1 MVVLECIVDFKVNH
15 LQKDKKMRGNF
26 IQKIAINTSWPKIVI
41 NFKKKK
47 QIGEDAI
54 WLIN

>member
-26 IQKIAINTSWPKIVI
+26 IQKIAINTS
-41 NFKKKK
+41 
-47 QIGEDAI
+47 
-54 WLIN
+54 